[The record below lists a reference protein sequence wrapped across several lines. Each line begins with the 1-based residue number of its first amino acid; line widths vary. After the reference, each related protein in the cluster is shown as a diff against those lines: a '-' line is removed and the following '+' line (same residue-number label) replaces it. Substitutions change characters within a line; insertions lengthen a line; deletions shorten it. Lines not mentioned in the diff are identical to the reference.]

1 MGPNDTKAEEFI
13 GALTRSAPQ
22 FGVDLGSGT
31 VTALSVYYQ
40 KLTEWNARLH
50 LVAPCSV
57 DQFATRHVL
66 ESLTALAH
74 IAEGAS
80 VIDVGSGGGLPI
92 LPCLIARSDI
102 TATLVESSPKKAIFL
117 KETIRELGVGDRAQ
131 VINSRFETLDSPS
144 ADHLTCRALENFT
157 QILPRLEQ
165 WACRIRT
172 LLLFG
177 GESLRNAL
185 ESQDLDF
192 DTQLLPESERRF
204 LFVVRHTKDSL
215 L

>member
-1 MGPNDTKAEEFI
+1 MGPNDTKVEEFTR
-13 GALTRSAPQ
+13 ALTRSAPQ
-22 FGVDLGSGT
+22 FGVALDAIT

-50 LVAPCSV
+50 LVAPCSA

-74 IAEGAS
+74 IIEGAS
-80 VIDVGSGGGLPI
+80 VVDVGSGGGLPI

-102 TATLVESSPKKAIFL
+102 TATLVEASPKKAIFL
-117 KETIRELGVGDRAQ
+117 KETIRELGLGDRAK
-131 VINSRFETLDSPS
+131 VINSRFETLEKLS
-144 ADHLTCRALENFT
+144 ADHLTSRALENFT
-157 QILPRLEQ
+157 QILPRLDK
-165 WACRIRT
+165 WASRIGT

-177 GESLRNAL
+177 GETLRNSL
-185 ESQDLDF
+185 ESLELRF

-204 LFVVRHTKDSL
+204 LFVVRHTQET
-215 L
+215 